1 MAENM
6 DAEAGAAP
14 LSLAHNL
21 AFAAAGA
28 ADSDVGAMSTPGGG
42 SSIASPNGQQDLRAV
57 APRYRKPPVK
67 WSKHED
73 EQLKS
78 CLLYTSPS
86 PRDRG

>member
-42 SSIASPNGQQDLRAV
+42 SSIASPNGG
-57 APRYRKPPVK
+57 YRVLMFTRCFKRSFCSDP
-67 WSKHED
+67 
-73 EQLKS
+73 
-78 CLLYTSPS
+78 TPS
-86 PRDRG
+86 

>member
-1 MAENM
+1 M

-42 SSIASPNGQQDLRAV
+42 SSIASPNGG
-57 APRYRKPPVK
+57 YRV
-67 WSKHED
+67 
-73 EQLKS
+73 LMFTR
-78 CLLYTSPS
+78 C
-86 PRDRG
+86 